1 MATFRTGLL
10 LATLLLSACS
20 MPILQESQP
29 AQTEKTMTQDI
40 TAEKSTATQNDQAE
54 KNTPATD
61 NTAKQGSSAE
71 AAATVENND
80 QLIEQFK
87 AQKQLANTNFTEL
100 KNRIGNAPALP
111 RLMAVEQLNKKE
123 ISSATQQLRTYISK
137 TNTDLAV
144 LNARVDDRQNLA
156 VDGDL
161 IQIFLSE
168 AIVTHNRNK
177 FKAQPLVGQW
187 VRGESRVIRLKDSI
201 LFENPKSED
210 LHITFSE
217 TYQLVVNNQ
226 TIATVNPHKEKNSAS
241 FSVSTHD
248 NQGSIVGKLDYRIVI
263 DK

>member
-71 AAATVENND
+71 AVATVENND

-100 KNRIGNAPALP
+100 KNRIGNAPAL
-111 RLMAVEQLNKKE
+111 
-123 ISSATQQLRTYISK
+123 TYISK